1 MLMILLA
8 LLILIIS
15 ARIANSWNFVSD
27 IAKYVNKTVCGTTV
41 DDTSYK
47 GRHSISKRHMKNPE

>member
-15 ARIANSWNFVSD
+15 AGIANSWNFVSD
-27 IAKYVNKTVCGTTV
+27 IAKYVNKTVCRTV